1 MTGAIPG
8 QDSSGHFITKRACN
22 KRGAKHTAAI
32 GGTTAAYADNDAGY
46 SDTICCCTT
55 ADPPRIL
62 RPWILQRAEKNAD
75 EEDVVLNVKEIGE
88 VAVEA
93 RVPVI

>member
-1 MTGAIPG
+1 MLLHHSRP
-8 QDSSGHFITKRACN
+8 
-22 KRGAKHTAAI
+22 
-32 GGTTAAYADNDAGY
+32 TT
-46 SDTICCCTT
+46 
-55 ADPPRIL
+55 
-62 RPWILQRAEKNAD
+62 WILQRAEKNAD